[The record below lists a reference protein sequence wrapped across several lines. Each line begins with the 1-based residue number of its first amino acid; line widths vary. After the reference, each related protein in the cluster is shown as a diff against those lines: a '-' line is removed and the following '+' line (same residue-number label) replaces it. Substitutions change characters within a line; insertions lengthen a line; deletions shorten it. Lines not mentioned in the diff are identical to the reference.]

1 MGQAPCS
8 GPEMAA
14 GGDTGRIRP
23 CIAEPLLLLASR
35 NNYPQTTGQEDYITV
50 LCACVNPDLR

>member
-1 MGQAPCS
+1 MGQAPS
-8 GPEMAA
+8 LGPEMAA
-14 GGDTGRIRP
+14 GGDTGRIQL

-35 NNYPQTTGQEDYITV
+35 NNPQTGQADYITV